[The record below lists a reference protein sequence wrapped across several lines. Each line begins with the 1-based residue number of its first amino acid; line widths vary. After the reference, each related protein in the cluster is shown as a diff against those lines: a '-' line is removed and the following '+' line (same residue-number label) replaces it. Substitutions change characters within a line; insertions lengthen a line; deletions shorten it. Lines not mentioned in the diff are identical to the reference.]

1 MEQLTTF
8 EECSAPF
15 LIGVLQ
21 KPYFLEQGSSK
32 KIVPRINSGMFRISK
47 KVVFMKQS
55 KPTSQSERR
64 DRQVSVGSPFK
75 SSGLNLNNVIFIF
88 TVSL

>member
-47 KVVFMKQS
+47 KLASIKQS

-75 SSGLNLNNVIFIF
+75 FSGLDLNNIIFMSVI
-88 TVSL
+88 SL